1 MNKLN
6 LPQTFCRLLYVYGI
20 LLLFSG
26 PLFALEKEVIVR
38 EVEPLEMAEWFY
50 HDSWP
55 TQFLNSQWWLGDGRK
70 LGLQPGF
77 GWISRAH
84 DSLLNRFEK
93 IDLSDPN
100 EQSLG
105 FLNLARLAL
114 LNDCIPSDKLL
125 IALHSLQEGRLN
137 TQQEWQLNW
146 VLGCI
151 YTQKGDAELSMYYLQ
166 RANNLAVKL
175 NHPFVLMQSAHA
187 LFQRTLVIEGIEEW
201 GFYKEYLNNRDDL
214 RAYWLNNQL
223 TTDLAV
229 GPPTVAESLM
239 VQKALMMPEK
249 GGNSWLW
256 WPAISLLI
264 LLVSSWLF
272 YEHKFKLIA
281 WANNRWP
288 RLQPYMPSKS
298 AESVLEEEN
307 SLEVEDEEEIPVD
320 EEKVDQLNQLHL
332 MKLLTDE
339 DWQEFLSAFDE
350 IYPGFHWRLR
360 NKVPDIS
367 PAEMRLMC
375 MIRLHLNSREISRRL
390 GISQQSVNIAR
401 YRLRRKLGLHHKERL
416 EAFAITL

>member
-1 MNKLN
+1 MNLQRIYPT
-6 LPQTFCRLLYVYGI
+6 LSRLLFVGGI

-26 PLFALEKEVIVR
+26 TLKASDNEVLVR
-38 EVEPLEMAEWFY
+38 EIEPLDMAEWFY
-50 HDSWP
+50 HDEWP
-55 TQFLNSQWWLGDGRK
+55 TQFLNNRWWLGDGRK
-70 LGLQPGF
+70 IGLQPGF
-77 GWISRAH
+77 GWISLAH

-93 IDLSDPN
+93 VDLSDPT

-105 FLNLARLAL
+105 YLNLARLAL
-114 LNDCIPSDKLL
+114 LNECIPGDKLL

-151 YTQKGDAELSMYYLQ
+151 YTQKGDAELSLYYLQ
-166 RANNLAVKL
+166 RANSLAVKL
-175 NHPFVLMQSAHA
+175 NHPFVYMQSAHA
-187 LFQRTLVIEGIEEW
+187 LFQRSLVIDGQEAW
-201 GFYKEYLNNRDDL
+201 DLYKAYLENRDGL

-223 TTDLAV
+223 KTDLAV
-229 GPPTVAESLM
+229 GPPSVSESLM
-239 VQKALMMPEK
+239 VQKALMLPEK
-249 GGNSWLW
+249 GDGSWLW
-256 WPAISLLI
+256 WPAFSLLA
-264 LLVSSWLF
+264 LLVSSWFF
-272 YEHKFKLIA
+272 YEYKFKLVG
-281 WANNRWP
+281 WVNNRWP
-288 RLQPYMPSKS
+288 GNQTYKASRQ
-298 AESVLEEEN
+298 AESLLEEEIN
-307 SLEVEDEEEIPVD
+307 LEEDEDEEIPVD

-416 EAFAITL
+416 EAFAVTL